1 MAEAQTPDLEGM
13 LKSLL
18 DDPTKMAQLRTVMQ
32 TLGSAGE
39 ESGSD
44 NSDGE
49 TPSAPAGSLLG
60 GMLSNP
66 ALLSQLP
73 TIMEMLHPLM
83 NSSTATAAGA
93 DSTPARESGSDESKP
108 TSALPATKH
117 KPPDHRTALL
127 LALKPYLSDGRREM
141 IDYIVNLSRLGDLL
155 NR

>member
-83 NSSTATAAGA
+83 NSSTATQPVLIPPPPERAAQTKANRPVRFPRQNISRLITVLPCCWHSSPISATAAG
-93 DSTPARESGSDESKP
+93 R
-108 TSALPATKH
+108 
-117 KPPDHRTALL
+117 
-127 LALKPYLSDGRREM
+127 
-141 IDYIVNLSRLGDLL
+141 
-155 NR
+155 